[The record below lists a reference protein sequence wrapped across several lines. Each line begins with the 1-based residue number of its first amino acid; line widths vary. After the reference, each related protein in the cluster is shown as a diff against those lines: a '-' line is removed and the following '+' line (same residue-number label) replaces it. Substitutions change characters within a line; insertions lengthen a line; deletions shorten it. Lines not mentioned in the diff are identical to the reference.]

1 MIHLNLWRV
10 IGTALI
16 ISVLF
21 VYPPREAL
29 SQQAQPGLQDVLVNG
44 GFEGGF
50 QEEFGVGY
58 GWGAFSNGSAVVGWN
73 YDDWP
78 AVVSSG
84 DYAQRIEIKEA
95 QEQDRYAGIYQ
106 TVSVVPG
113 QQYKL
118 TVRGLI
124 RSDEGSIEQSDY
136 GYRLQYAVD
145 ANGGTAWE
153 LVSPDAWQEFP
164 WDEQSMT
171 LAAGQTYRFDTF
183 DTTITAKTDKLTVFI
198 RGWKKWVNNGS
209 VIFDLDDI
217 SFVGPAPEGFQAPV
231 AQAVALNNEP
241 AAELPAAEV
250 ANEAPAA
257 PSPADELAVPENTVP
272 AGGTIDAFN
281 QTNAVPQGNVAPL
294 PVTGYGDD
302 GSLVVVVIV
311 GIVVLLALFVSAV
324 AATLKWRSLAE

>member
-1 MIHLNLWRV
+1 MVHLNILRG

-16 ISVLF
+16 IGVLF

-58 GWGAFSNGSAVVGWN
+58 GWGAFSNGNAVVGWN

-78 AVVSSG
+78 AVVSNGS
-84 DYAQRIEIKEA
+84 YAQRIEIKEA

-164 WDEQSMT
+164 WDEQPMT
-171 LAAGQTYRFDTF
+171 AAAGQTYRLDTF
-183 DTTITAKTDKLTVFI
+183 ETTITAKTDKLTVFI

-209 VIFDLDDI
+209 AIFDLDDI

-231 AQAVALNNEP
+231 AQAVALDNKP

-250 ANEAPAA
+250 ANQAPAA
-257 PSPADELAVPENTVP
+257 PSPADELVVPENTAP
-272 AGGTIDAFN
+272 ANETIDAFN

-294 PVTGYGDD
+294 PVTGYSDD